1 MNAESILYDPYR
13 SRPVSDFCE
22 ELRFEFPKLPDPLF
36 HFYTV
41 KAAREASV
49 RGNLVRRRAFIQS
62 LPGEEEYLLE
72 SPDGLDVTGILR
84 IAEFPHCSCHMDVRR
99 TFTFPEGCRFCGRRT
114 AWYETHDRTLHI
126 DRTCCGSDFLV
137 ELAVAPSREACELPA
152 VLYDDWLELI
162 VLGAKAGILMVP
174 GRDWTS
180 LPLGRAYMQEFLNR
194 IRDAAV
200 DTAVHRMKGGARMD
214 FGRVM

>member
-1 MNAESILYDPYR
+1 MNAETILYDPYR

-22 ELRFEFPKLPDPLF
+22 ELRFEFPKLPEPML
-36 HFYTV
+36 HFYV
-41 KAAREASV
+41 AKAAREAAV

-84 IAEFPHCSCHMDVRR
+84 IAELPRCGCPLDVRR

-137 ELAVAPSREACELPA
+137 EFSFN
-152 VLYDDWLELI
+152 WF
-162 VLGAKAGILMVP
+162 
-174 GRDWTS
+174 TS
-180 LPLGRAYMQEFLNR
+180 SLL
-194 IRDAAV
+194 
-200 DTAVHRMKGGARMD
+200 
-214 FGRVM
+214 